1 MKHIKLLLVCLL
13 VTLPALACSLPTPTP
28 TLTPT
33 PTNTPTPTSTPTP
46 TNTPTPTPTPTNTPT
61 PTPTPTP
68 SVIRVEAGGNGHYAT
83 LEEAV
88 ESAPEGVPIE
98 LGAGTFYLE
107 EPLEIRRPIT
117 LAGQGMDETEI
128 VSDAEDYVVRFT
140 GDGPFVVE
148 DITFRHEGREA
159 ADVVVMRGGEVAF
172 TRCRFTGAVYDEDGD
187 LGGSGLQLEGS
198 TVGVV
203 QACEAEENLLGIAVI
218 DRAEPTLEGNTATDN
233 ETYGIVYWDNA
244 GGVARGND
252 CSWNAA
258 GIGVGWAAQPL
269 LEGNTCT
276 DNEHYGIVYKDRS
289 GGTARHNECF
299 GNDWG
304 GIAVSNQA
312 EPMLEE
318 NVCEDNG
325 VIGIYYV
332 DEAGGVARRNECSGN
347 GEAGIIVAYQA
358 EPTLEE
364 NVCEDNGVV
373 GIGYA
378 DEAGGVA
385 RGNECSGNRY
395 GIVVTD
401 AANPELIDN
410 DCHDNIEADVLDER

>member
-46 TNTPTPTPTPTNTPT
+46 TNTPPPTPTPTNTPT

-276 DNEHYGIVYKDRS
+276 DNAYYGIFYRGSAS
-289 GGTARHNECF
+289 GIARHNECA
-299 GNDWG
+299 G
-304 GIAVSNQA
+304 
-312 EPMLEE
+312 
-318 NVCEDNG
+318 NG
-325 VIGIYYV
+325 V
-332 DEAGGVARRNECSGN
+332 
-347 GEAGIIVAYQA
+347 AGITVSDQA

-364 NVCEDNGVV
+364 NVCSENGED
-373 GIGYA
+373 GIA
-378 DEAGGVA
+378 FWKESGGVA
-385 RGNECSGNRY
+385 RGNECWGNGMY
-395 GIVVTD
+395 GIYVEAT
-401 AANPELIDN
+401 ANSELIDN
-410 DCHDNIEADVLDER
+410 DCHDNSEADILDERR